1 MKKRI
6 LPLVYTERQMAQLV
20 RAPRSD
26 SLTGV
31 RDRAI
36 LAVLCACGLRVSEV
50 CDLRVADI
58 KGSVIFV
65 RQGKYGD
72 QRFVPISERALA
84 AVTDYL
90 AQFRAAGETPV
101 FRCLDGRPINRR
113 HLLKI
118 VTQYARPLGLTG
130 TAHTLRHSSA
140 VRWLNKGLNLQTVKL
155 LLGHRSILS
164 TSHYLNLSLEA
175 VVAEYRRCLESPAA
189 RAA

>member
-1 MKKRI
+1 MKKRV
-6 LPLVYTERQMAQLV
+6 LPLVYTELQMAQLV
-20 RAPRSD
+20 RAPRSE
-26 SLTGV
+26 SVTSV

-36 LAVLCACGLRVSEV
+36 LAALCACGLRASEL
-50 CDLRVADI
+50 CDLRVADLQ
-58 KGSVIFV
+58 GAVIFV

-72 QRFVPISERALA
+72 QRYVPISARA
-84 AVTDYL
+84 
-90 AQFRAAGETPV
+90 RAAIDLYLTQHRATGEAPV
-101 FRCLDGRPINRR
+101 FRCLNGRPISRR

-130 TAHTLRHSSA
+130 TVHTLRHSCA

-175 VVAEYRRCLESPAA
+175 VVAEYRRCLEPAA
-189 RAA
+189 QAA